1 MYLRPGPPGYYI
13 DHNGQLIPENSV
25 NQYVDN
31 YYNSEECDPGKSPEG
46 ESKDHD
52 EEWQHFSEPFYNGTV
67 TFGAGFTPKE
77 LVSGGMISGLLALLL
92 GAGIPGALVM
102 GMGSMIAEAG
112 STRII
117 PGWKRYALGLFRKP
131 H

>member
-13 DHNGQLIPENSV
+13 NHLGQLIP
-25 NQYVDN
+25 D
-31 YYNSEECDPGKSPEG
+31 SEEWSEDEYQHSSP
-46 ESKDHD
+46 
-52 EEWQHFSEPFYNGTV
+52 FSDGTV

-77 LVSGGMISGLLALLL
+77 LVHGGMVSGLIALFL

-102 GMGSMIAEAG
+102 GMGSMIVEAG
-112 STRII
+112 STRIL
-117 PGWKRYALGLFRKP
+117 PGWKRYALGLFRKL

>member
-31 YYNSEECDPGKSPEG
+31 YY
-46 ESKDHD
+46 D

-77 LVSGGMISGLLALLL
+77 LVHGGMISGLIALML

-102 GMGSMIAEAG
+102 GMGSMIVEAG
-112 STRII
+112 STRIL
-117 PGWKRYALGLFRKP
+117 PGWKRYILGLFRKP